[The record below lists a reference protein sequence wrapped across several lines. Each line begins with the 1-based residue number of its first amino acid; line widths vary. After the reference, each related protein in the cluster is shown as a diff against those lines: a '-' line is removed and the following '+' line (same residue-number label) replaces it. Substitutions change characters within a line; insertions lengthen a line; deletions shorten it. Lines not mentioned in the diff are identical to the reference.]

1 MLLNLLVNVVKL
13 IIGTLTL
20 IIMEASILLK
30 LEHDISSHQDFVF
43 NSIQS
48 LRMSDS
54 NLLISCADGGI
65 VFTNKKYLGV
75 YSGLIKEICKEFPEQ
90 ENITVN
96 VEFKKQHVEMMMEYF
111 NTGQLKSNNFEALN
125 EVVSLLKVLGVKTD
139 DLELIEP
146 MPSKKNTRKRKSELL
161 EPLTDKVKKQ
171 KKSKKVKPEPTE
183 NEQNEDLTLD
193 EKVAIGWQPD
203 DDDKEHKCGICGKGF
218 SVLSSLTAHIA
229 GHNKDKPYECK
240 ECGKFFSSQGAL
252 YNHGGVHNPTKC
264 DHCEKTFAQKASL
277 DKHMK
282 TNHSK

>member
-1 MLLNLLVNVVKL
+1 
-13 IIGTLTL
+13 
-20 IIMEASILLK
+20 MEPTTLLK

-43 NSIQS
+43 NFIQS
-48 LRMSDS
+48 LRMSEY

-75 YSGLIKEICKEFPEQ
+75 YSGLIKDICKEFPEQ

-125 EVVSLLKVLGVKTD
+125 EVVSLLQVLGVETE
-139 DLELIEP
+139 DLELIELL
-146 MPSKKNTRKRKSELL
+146 PSKKNTRKRKSEAL
-161 EPLTDKVKKQ
+161 EPLTDKAKKQ
-171 KKSKKVKPEPTE
+171 KKNNKVKPEPTE
-183 NEQNEDLTLD
+183 NEHNEDLTLD
-193 EKVAIGWQPD
+193 EQVAIGWQPD
-203 DDDKEHKCGICGKGF
+203 DADKEHKCGICGKGF
-218 SVLSSLTAHIA
+218 SVLSILTAHIA
-229 GHNKDKPYECK
+229 GHNKEYECK
-240 ECGKFFSSQGAL
+240 ECGKFFSSKGAL